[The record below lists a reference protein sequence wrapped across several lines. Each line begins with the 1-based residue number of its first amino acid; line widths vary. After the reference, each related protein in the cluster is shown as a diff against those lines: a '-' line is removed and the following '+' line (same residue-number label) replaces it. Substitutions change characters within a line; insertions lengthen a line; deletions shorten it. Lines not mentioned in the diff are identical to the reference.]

1 MKRNSVPFQKQDMCH
16 LILKTALE
24 SDSNKHDSSFV
35 PKGDMQNEKKKPLES
50 IMAQKQIF
58 LFLIRLSK
66 WMNSKTFKSK

>member
-35 PKGDMQNEKKKPLES
+35 PKGDMQNEKKAP
-50 IMAQKQIF
+50 
-58 LFLIRLSK
+58 RV
-66 WMNSKTFKSK
+66 NNGTKTDFFVFN